1 MLKDVVYYGGIMFC
15 MGSTGFFFI
24 NYLYPNTTKRILFNS
39 VKVYHYIKREI
50 NNTFQSLEYDSI
62 PMTELTKEKREY
74 NTYLGY
80 KVCDDT
86 THECNNRSDY
96 FNNEIFDLM
105 IVIHKNEFENE
116 EYYRILSEKNDIEK
130 CEFKKSSPLFLQVE
144 IEQLGERK
152 SIHEF
157 LKPFYLD
164 GNVILS
170 KTFLEWYLKK
180 FYYTNLDENYKL
192 HLIDTNVNLFSIDN
206 TQEIEF
212 VVENNELKYKIK
224 LI

>member
-1 MLKDVVYYGGIMFC
+1 M
-15 MGSTGFFFI
+15 
-24 NYLYPNTTKRILFNS
+24 
-39 VKVYHYIKREI
+39 
-50 NNTFQSLEYDSI
+50 
-62 PMTELTKEKREY
+62 
-74 NTYLGY
+74 
-80 KVCDDT
+80 
-86 THECNNRSDY
+86 
-96 FNNEIFDLM
+96 
-105 IVIHKNEFENE
+105 
-116 EYYRILSEKNDIEK
+116 
-130 CEFKKSSPLFLQVE
+130 FLQVE